1 MRDKNKQIVLAAGLG
16 LSWIGVALWQWET
29 FQEPVRAPLTNV
41 SGVASVGK
49 PAKNKTAALR
59 VNLELLASARAQR
72 EATFTTPRNVFAVP
86 RQDGT
91 LTVGREIGEGL
102 EAAPMPVL
110 ETGLAQQATAASSP
124 YRYLGFMRMGEGRK
138 SARDVAILSKDEEVV
153 VVKVGDHVEDR
164 LVLKKITPESVTMM
178 DTAAHLEHTVPLSE
192 ESAAQP

>member
-1 MRDKNKQIVLAAGLG
+1 MIDKNKQILLAAGLG
-16 LSWIGVALWQWET
+16 LSWVGVALWQWGT

-49 PAKNKTAALR
+49 PAKEKTAVLR

-91 LTVGREIGEGL
+91 LAVGREVGEAV
-102 EAAPMPVL
+102 EVVPVPVL
-110 ETGLAQQATAASSP
+110 EPGLAPHATTASSP

-138 SARDVAILSKDEEVV
+138 SAKDVAILSKDEEVV

-164 LVLKKITPESVTMM
+164 LILKRITPESVTIM
-178 DTAAHLEHTVPLSE
+178 DTAAHHEHTVPLSE
-192 ESAAQP
+192 EPAPQP